1 MGIQPEAV
9 QQNQQHRP
17 YPNQSIM
24 EDTSDS
30 GEEFESDYMDG
41 AIDMNQAHFYH
52 QQQQQA
58 IYYQQ
63 HRQGPS
69 GAPGQGPNQGQGQG
83 SQDAGPSRN
92 SGLMTHGDM
101 QDVLEEDDYSDD
113 ESSTASIPDE
123 NIDFSLTYAL

>member
-1 MGIQPEAV
+1 
-9 QQNQQHRP
+9 
-17 YPNQSIM
+17 M

-30 GEEFESDYMDG
+30 GDDFEDDSMEG
-41 AIDMNQAHFYH
+41 AIDMNQAQFYH

-63 HRQGPS
+63 HQHGHS
-69 GAPGQGPNQGQGQG
+69 GASGPGQGHGHG

-92 SGLMTHGDM
+92 SGLVTHGDM
-101 QDVLEEDDYSDD
+101 QDGLEEEEYSDD